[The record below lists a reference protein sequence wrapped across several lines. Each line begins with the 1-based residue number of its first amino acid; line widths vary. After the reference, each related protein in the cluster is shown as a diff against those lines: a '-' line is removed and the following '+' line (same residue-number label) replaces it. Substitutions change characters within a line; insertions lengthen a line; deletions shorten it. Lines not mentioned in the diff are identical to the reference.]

1 MIQIHKK
8 NTFLMK
14 NTSYPAKMSLKL
26 TICQKKGEKKIF
38 FKDLYLKN
46 VWFNTSMNVITKR
59 LKPQ

>member
-1 MIQIHKK
+1 
-8 NTFLMK
+8 MK

-26 TICQKKGEKKIF
+26 TICQKKGEKNIF